1 MRPNRAAAF
10 ETAPLHELLAILL
23 RQLRRP
29 LKTHGLDLTDRDA
42 AELAQALVRRE
53 PLPTL
58 AEPIRE
64 ALAALVAESQSV
76 LSKWGLSFQESL
88 ETPMDRIPGW
98 ETTAEFLDVANE
110 KANAELRISSGA
122 ILLTALGDRQHV
134 RDVLFLAEKS
144 HLPGE
149 ADLEHVLARRVLLFA
164 AGIDSADAAWM
175 DRLRAW
181 ADQLAP

>member
-29 LKTHGLDLTDRDA
+29 LKAHGIDLTDNDA
-42 AELAQALVRRE
+42 AQLARALAERA
-53 PLPTL
+53 PLPASAT
-58 AEPIRE
+58 PIR
-64 ALAALVAESQSV
+64 AAIAALVAESQSV
-76 LSKWGLSFQESL
+76 LSKWGLNFQASL

-98 ETTAEFLDVANE
+98 ETTAEFLDLANE

-122 ILLTALGDRQHV
+122 ILLTALGDRQHI
-134 RDVLFLAEKS
+134 RDLFSLAEKS
-144 HLPGE
+144 RLPGE
-149 ADLEHVLARRVLLFA
+149 ADLEHVLARRVLLLA
-164 AGIDSADAAWM
+164 AGIDVADAAWK

-181 ADQLAP
+181 VDQLAP